1 MNSEYQT
8 PPPHP
13 DPHIPP
19 QMNMVIPILMHFCSL
34 ISNMSVASR
43 IKTHV
48 VQKGDLINDVKLFP
62 AVYRRIYCHKYLT
75 LSNQTSRY
83 KSKCI
88 RIYLF
93 YLFLRFPVPFFTVVI
108 LLRKIG
114 SRHLFRC

>member
-1 MNSEYQT
+1 MLAMLNFLNVHNLPIFQ
-8 PPPHP
+8 
-13 DPHIPP
+13 
-19 QMNMVIPILMHFCSL
+19 PILMILVSKFMVHRALIDKTYLSL
-34 ISNMSVASR
+34 GLLSP
-43 IKTHV
+43 
-48 VQKGDLINDVKLFP
+48 LINDVKLFP

-93 YLFLRFPVPFFTVVI
+93 YLFLRFLVPFFTVVI
-108 LLRKIG
+108 PLRKIG